1 MIYLHQLKEVSTTTQ
16 IKLRWLC
23 EKSGTL
29 FFTVGEGAS
38 TSTSGAFALNLA
50 TTSLEK
56 LVDGAE
62 CNSWTNLCGY
72 EMDHTALIA
81 SIIARFT

>member
-1 MIYLHQLKEVSTTTQ
+1 MGEHRIDPTPAEGGVDDDTD
-16 IKLRWLC
+16 LC

-50 TTSLEK
+50 TTLLEK